1 MFNFTRALDRNADR
15 WPDRESV
22 VFAGRRLTNAAL
34 ADRVNALAAGLAG
47 LGIGRGDVVALLLH
61 NSTEFLET
69 TLAVNKVGGIFM
81 PLNHRLAPP
90 EWAYILNHAGAK
102 AMVTESE
109 FVGGLAAISGDLPE
123 LETTILVNA
132 GDHPG
137 VVYEE
142 LIGTNSGVW
151 TATAD
156 CGPDDIQRLMYT
168 SGTTSRPKGVP
179 LSHGNV
185 LWKIF
190 GHIVELGLTSQDR
203 TLMAGPM
210 YHVGAFDLP
219 GMGTFYVGGSLV
231 IMPKFDAE
239 ALVNCIQ
246 AEMPTNVWLA
256 PAMLNAVL
264 QLPHLDSFDTS
275 SVRFITNGGEK
286 MPVSIIEKVLAN
298 FPNAWLADSYGL
310 TETVSGDTLLDREHV
325 IMKLGSVGKPSA
337 HLAIRI
343 VRDDGA
349 DAALDELGEI
359 LLKGPKVFAGYWKDP
374 DATAAA
380 FVDGW
385 FKTGD
390 VGRLDSDGYL
400 YIEDRRKDMIISG
413 GENIATP
420 EIERVL
426 YQHPAILEAA
436 VIGVPDSRWGEVPK
450 AIVVLRPGRTT
461 NAEDLIA
468 YCATQLARFKVP
480 RTVEFIDS
488 LPRTPSGKVLK
499 RELRHRPAPTS

>member
-1 MFNFTRALDRNADR
+1 M
-15 WPDRESV
+15 
-22 VFAGRRLTNAAL
+22 TNGEL
-34 ADRVNALAAGLAG
+34 ADRVNALAVGLTEV
-47 LGIGRGDVVALLLH
+47 GIGRGDVVALLLH
-61 NSTEFLET
+61 NCTAFLVT
-69 TLAVNKVGGIFM
+69 TLGVNKVGAIFM
-81 PLNHRLAPP
+81 PLNYRLAPP
-90 EWAYILNHAGAK
+90 EWAYILEHAGAK
-102 AMVTESE
+102 AIVTEME
-109 FVGGLAAISGDLPE
+109 FMPGLAAIKSGLPN
-123 LETTILVNA
+123 LEATILVGGRDERGLA
-132 GDHPG
+132 FED
-137 VVYEE
+137 
-142 LIGTNSGVW
+142 LIDANLGARI
-151 TATAD
+151 ATVD

-179 LSHGNV
+179 LSHSNV

-190 GHIVELGLTSQDR
+190 GHIVELGLTGRDR

-231 IMPKFDAE
+231 IMRKFDAE
-239 ALVNCIQ
+239 ALMHRIE
-246 AEMPTNVWLA
+246 AEQPTNVWLA

-264 QLPHLDSFDTS
+264 QLPHLDGFDTTS
-275 SVRFITNGGEK
+275 IRFITNGGEK
-286 MPVSIIEKVLAN
+286 MPVSIIEKVLAT

-310 TETVSGDTLLDREHV
+310 TETASGDTLLDREHV
-325 IMKLGSVGKPSA
+325 ITKLGSVGKPSA

-343 VRDDGA
+343 VRDDGVDSGA
-349 DAALDELGEI
+349 DELGEI

-380 FVDGW
+380 FIDGW

-390 VGRLDSDGYL
+390 VGRLDVDGYL

-426 YQHPAILEAA
+426 YQHSAILEAA

-450 AIVVLRPGRTT
+450 AIVVLRPGQS
-461 NAEDLIA
+461 ASGEDLIA

-499 RELRHRPAPTS
+499 RETPSASFSHVVGSAQVHLQSTTLMRRAA